1 VMASGRRYFH
11 SLVTVPAVGVGFNQ
25 KFQVAVCSTDRIVAP
40 SAGRAPSNIGI
51 LILCLISSWTRLH
64 SGEIWKLRG
73 LEITKSRN
81 HEITKSRNHEITKSR
96 NHEITQRPVFQ
107 REALDDCLVQAQ
119 RAFGVAS
126 PTASRAD
133 TTTPLP

>member
-1 VMASGRRYFH
+1 MME
-11 SLVTVPAVGVGFNQ
+11 VT
-25 KFQVAVCSTDRIVAP
+25 R
-40 SAGRAPSNIGI
+40 
-51 LILCLISSWTRLH
+51 
-64 SGEIWKLRG
+64 
-73 LEITKSRN
+73 SRN

>member
-1 VMASGRRYFH
+1 MASGRRYFH

>member
-1 VMASGRRYFH
+1 MASGRRYFH

-81 HEITKSRNHEITKSR
+81 HEIT
-96 NHEITQRPVFQ
+96 QRPVFQ